1 MRDRRGDFGRLEGK
15 AAADQLSDTITAFRL
30 LFRIVTLPIWV
41 PIWVP
46 MYFYR
51 RRRRHANMVAF
62 SQSLAVRGAKDAR
75 EVAVRWALE
84 HPNEYVLG
92 EYDPALRKVEK
103 AFRKILRRNR

>member
-30 LFRIVTLPIWV
+30 LFRIATL

-75 EVAVRWALE
+75 EVAIRWALE